1 MINCDPQPI
10 FVDKGKMSK
19 KPPET
24 PLHLLFCFQKKLFK
38 RSYWTMRFCFWSP
51 AWLRL
56 CLSDGLVVHH
66 WAILY
71 RPSSP
76 HRQMSGITLSGNC
89 HSQRKWT
96 KDRFL
101 DTGYLQYWALTW
113 DSLLKIQPLFIIPGK
128 LRLWTLLTREKLTK
142 RGIAKSGFLPC
153 QINKWFDIMIILI
166 EAQNKFLVL
175 LHGLAQQTYRSSKIN

>member
-1 MINCDPQPI
+1 
-10 FVDKGKMSK
+10 
-19 KPPET
+19 
-24 PLHLLFCFQKKLFK
+24 
-38 RSYWTMRFCFWSP
+38 MRFCFWSP

-101 DTGYLQYWALTW
+101 AGSHYLQYLALTW
-113 DSLLKIQPLFIIPGK
+113 DSLLKIQPFFIIPGK